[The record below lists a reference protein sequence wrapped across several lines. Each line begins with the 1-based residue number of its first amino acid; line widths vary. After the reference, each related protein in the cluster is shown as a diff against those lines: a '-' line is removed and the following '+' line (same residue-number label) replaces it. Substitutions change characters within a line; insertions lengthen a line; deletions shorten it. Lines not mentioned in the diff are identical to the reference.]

1 MEKESRDICSKRCR
15 FAETFSFQL
24 GLAALATDL
33 QVVVV
38 FFFLKLRIEM
48 GNCISPFTG
57 GLATT
62 SGVKVFTIAE
72 LKKATKVFGDQD
84 MIIEES
90 FRGVVRG
97 YIGPKTLS
105 PSKEGLG
112 IAVVVKMCVLR
123 NGYVLKEWLV
133 VDFDFLR
140 LKSHPCLVRLIGYE
154 NRSKSLPW
162 EIRLKVSIG
171 AAQGL
176 AFLHS
181 RKSTGLY
188 RGNLTASKILLD
200 PERSTYHMAGDVY
213 SFGVILLEILTGLD
227 NRRIIL
233 AMPYEMTRTTLQR

>member
-1 MEKESRDICSKRCR
+1 
-15 FAETFSFQL
+15 
-24 GLAALATDL
+24 
-33 QVVVV
+33 
-38 FFFLKLRIEM
+38 M

-57 GLATT
+57 ELATT
-62 SGVKVFTIAE
+62 SGMKVFTIAE

-90 FRGVVRG
+90 VGGVVRG
-97 YIGPKTLS
+97 YIDPKTLS
-105 PSKEGLG
+105 PSEEGLG

-140 LKSHPCLVRLIGYE
+140 LKSHPCLVRLIGYGSSRDYLFLVFE
-154 NRSKSLPW
+154 YFPNGSL
-162 EIRLKVSIG
+162 ERHIYRG

>member
-1 MEKESRDICSKRCR
+1 
-15 FAETFSFQL
+15 
-24 GLAALATDL
+24 
-33 QVVVV
+33 
-38 FFFLKLRIEM
+38 M

-90 FRGVVRG
+90 FGGVVRG
-97 YIGPKTLS
+97 YIDPKTLS

-140 LKSHPCLVRLIGYE
+140 LKSHPCLVRLIGYGS
-154 NRSKSLPW
+154 NRDYLFLVFEYFPNGSLERHIYRESRPKSLPW

-233 AMPYEMTRTTLQR
+233 AMPYEMTRTTFQR

>member
-1 MEKESRDICSKRCR
+1 
-15 FAETFSFQL
+15 
-24 GLAALATDL
+24 
-33 QVVVV
+33 
-38 FFFLKLRIEM
+38 M

-62 SGVKVFTIAE
+62 SGICFFTIAE

-90 FRGVVRG
+90 FGGVVRG
-97 YIGPKTLS
+97 YIDPKTLS

-112 IAVVVKMCVLR
+112 IIPVVVKMCVLR

-140 LKSHPCLVRLIGYE
+140 LNFHPCLVRLIGYGSNRDYLFLVSE
-154 NRSKSLPW
+154 YFPNGSLERHIYRESRSKSLPW

-200 PERSTYHMAGDVY
+200 PKVTLTFNILQLLTAGTVHMAGDVY

>member
-1 MEKESRDICSKRCR
+1 
-15 FAETFSFQL
+15 
-24 GLAALATDL
+24 
-33 QVVVV
+33 
-38 FFFLKLRIEM
+38 M

-90 FRGVVRG
+90 FGGVVRG
-97 YIGPKTLS
+97 YIDPKTLS

-140 LKSHPCLVRLIGYE
+140 LKSHPCLVRLIGYGS
-154 NRSKSLPW
+154 NRDYLFLVFEYFPNGSLERHIYRESRPKSLPW

-200 PERSTYHMAGDVY
+200 PKVTLTFNILQLLTAGTVHMAGDVY

>member
-1 MEKESRDICSKRCR
+1 
-15 FAETFSFQL
+15 
-24 GLAALATDL
+24 
-33 QVVVV
+33 
-38 FFFLKLRIEM
+38 
-48 GNCISPFTG
+48 
-57 GLATT
+57 
-62 SGVKVFTIAE
+62 
-72 LKKATKVFGDQD
+72 

-90 FRGVVRG
+90 FGGVVRG
-97 YIGPKTLS
+97 YIDPKTLS

-112 IAVVVKMCVLR
+112 IMCVLR

-133 VDFDFLR
+133 VSHSDLQDRFIYLHNSPCCVDFDFLR
-140 LKSHPCLVRLIGYE
+140 LNFHPCLVRLIGYGSNRDYLFLVSE
-154 NRSKSLPW
+154 YFPNGSLERHIYRESRSKSLPW

-200 PERSTYHMAGDVY
+200 PLDAALSERSHIPTNKNKPARFHYAPPGYIFSGNNPLLLYPLERTVHMAGDVY